1 MRRLKRRPKNPGL
14 EGSGESGVSD
24 ATPPRN
30 PGTADSRSA
39 EGGLRRKLA
48 KALFALDPVEIQHR
62 LAACEAA
69 TETMG
74 RSLEEAIAGA
84 RELRREM
91 ELLRREVELLR
102 DERVPALEARSDT
115 VEDALR
121 AVQDELARL
130 RDTRLP
136 GIESRLDGAERH
148 MAETV
153 EEVGILRDERLPAAV
168 ARQDAL
174 VERLAREQ
182 DEIASLVERM
192 LQHEALPVPQPSAEE
207 ERLAEAL
214 AGVQP
219 ALVHELRGAEEEIA
233 HRLQR
238 YLPVLRDQAPVLD
251 LGSGRGE
258 LLLLLRE
265 AGVEAVGIEGDPAL
279 ATAAMRRGL
288 RVRRDDV
295 LAAVRGEKD
304 GSWGAVTAVHLLEHL
319 QPAVLLELLAQ
330 VRRIL
335 RDDGILIA
343 ECPNPHSLRVGAA
356 LFWLDPTHARP
367 LLPETLELFLRA
379 SGFAIERV
387 DRLHPFPDSQRFFA
401 GRPEPGGAGDTGRR
415 LARLEE
421 RLDATLNGFR
431 DFSIIARKTR
441 PQPGDTETA

>member
-1 MRRLKRRPKNPGL
+1 MRRRKRRPKKPGL
-14 EGSGESGVSD
+14 EGSGGSGVND
-24 ATPPRN
+24 ATPPRD
-30 PGTADSRSA
+30 PGTAGSRSA
-39 EGGLRRKLA
+39 ERGLRQKLA
-48 KALFALDPVEIQHR
+48 KALFALNPVEMQHR
-62 LAACEAA
+62 IAACETA
-69 TETMG
+69 TEALG
-74 RSLEEAIAGA
+74 RLLEETIDGA
-84 RELRREM
+84 RELQ
-91 ELLRREVELLR
+91 REVELLR
-102 DERVPALEARSDT
+102 DERVPALEDRSDT

-121 AVQDELARL
+121 AIQNELARL
-130 RDTRLP
+130 RDARLP

-148 MAETV
+148 ITEIV
-153 EEVGILRDERLPAAV
+153 EELGVLRDERLPAAV

-182 DEIASLVERM
+182 DEIGSLVERI
-192 LQHEALPVPQPSAEE
+192 LQREALPVPRPSGEE

-219 ALVHELRGAEEEIA
+219 ALVREFRGTEKEIA

-238 YLPVLRDQAPVLD
+238 YLPALRDHAPVLD

-265 AGVEAVGIEGDPAL
+265 AGVEALGIEGDPAL
-279 ATAAMRRGL
+279 ATAALRRGL

-319 QPAVLLELLAQ
+319 QPAILLELLAQ

-335 RDDGILIA
+335 RGDGILIV

-367 LLPETLELFLRA
+367 LLPETLDLFLRA
-379 SGFAIERV
+379 SGFAIESV
-387 DRLHPFPDSQRFFA
+387 EQLHPFPDSQRFSA
-401 GRPEPGGAGDTGRR
+401 GRAEPGGTGDIGRR
-415 LARLEE
+415 LVRLEE
-421 RLDATLNGFR
+421 RLDAMLNGFR
-431 DFSIIARKTR
+431 DFSIIARKMR
-441 PQPGDTETA
+441 PPSGDTENT